1 MKSYSSREIIRVL
14 EENGWYLVRTNGDHY
29 QFKHPTIK
37 GLVTVQHPV
46 KDLDIINIKSIE
58 KQSGIK
64 F

>member
-1 MKSYSSREIIRVL
+1 MKSYSSREIIKIL

-29 QFKHPTIK
+29 QFKHPAIK
-37 GLVTVQHPV
+37 GLVTIQHPV

-58 KQSGIK
+58 KQSGLK